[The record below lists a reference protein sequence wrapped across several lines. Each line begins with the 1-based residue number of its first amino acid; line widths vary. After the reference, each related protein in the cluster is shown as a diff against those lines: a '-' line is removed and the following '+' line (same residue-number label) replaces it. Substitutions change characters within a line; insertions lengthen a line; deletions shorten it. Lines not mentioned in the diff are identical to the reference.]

1 MWARLPRKML
11 DAEARPTQVGLKRVL
26 SYEEVDVFAAIKSN
40 YTPQGI
46 GELLRPR
53 QHVVDP
59 FAEALCEGGKACP
72 LYVPFLR
79 PELGKA
85 PWAPRDPVHR
95 RAAEAEKA
103 RRPRNDAKVGLL
115 NAGQVALPYLR
126 YIVDGE
132 IPGAWDNF
140 GGFGARVTNLAH

>member
-1 MWARLPRKML
+1 ML

-72 LYVPFLR
+72 LYVPFLL
-79 PELGKA
+79 PELGEL
-85 PWAPRDPVHR
+85 R
-95 RAAEAEKA
+95 
-103 RRPRNDAKVGLL
+103 GLL
-115 NAGQVALPYLR
+115 KTQLINKLR
-126 YIVDGE
+126 KRAKLANVD
-132 IPGAWDNF
+132 
-140 GGFGARVTNLAH
+140 TT